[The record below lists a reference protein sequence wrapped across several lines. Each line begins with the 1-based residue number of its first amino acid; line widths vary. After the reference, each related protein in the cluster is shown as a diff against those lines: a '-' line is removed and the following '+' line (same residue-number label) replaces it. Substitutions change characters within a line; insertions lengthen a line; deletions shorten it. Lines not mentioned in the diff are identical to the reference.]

1 MGEYSRTQSLLIAL
15 SFCFKITAESY
26 RLEVDRTQCHVITTV
41 FPSPSK
47 SSRPDVSSSTY
58 EFSTSFARSISGR
71 LTHTPRWDLHLSR
84 IDILPHLRRGYCES
98 SPIPFHSS
106 PLIVDNL
113 ARQVDEPVHKRCRV
127 GRGRSDHRQSS
138 GISRDGPY
146 ERDSGLQYV
155 APSTT
160 DYTST
165 DVTDCANQTTSRMS
179 TSTRAPSS
187 SSHPILTDS
196 PTKVQAGS

>member
-15 SFCFKITAESY
+15 SFCFKITVESY

-146 ERDSGLQYV
+146 ERGSGLQYV

-160 DYTST
+160 DLPPP
-165 DVTDCANQTTSRMS
+165 MS
-179 TSTRAPSS
+179 LIVRIRLPQECLPPQGRLRHRHIPS
-187 SSHPILTDS
+187 
-196 PTKVQAGS
+196 